1 MSSTPAQ
8 SSIGTYGPSR
18 LPMSFAMAPPAIA
31 PTVDPTPTI
40 ANKRFPCAGSY
51 TSFANDQNC
60 ATTQTLKM
68 PIQM

>member
-1 MSSTPAQ
+1 
-8 SSIGTYGPSR
+8 
-18 LPMSFAMAPPAIA
+18 MSFAMAAPAIA